1 LKARKTKKR
10 TILIVVAV
18 VVVAVVLAGGF
29 LSWQRA
35 RADAAPKLGQVA
47 TASVGTLSAEA
58 SASGQLL
65 PRQEAMLS
73 LGTAGRVDQVLVEVG
88 DQVKAG
94 DVLVQL
100 ESDGLERSVRTAK
113 QTVAIQEASLAE
125 LLDGASEEDIVAA
138 RAAVE
143 SAQAQ
148 LDDLLASPD
157 AEDLRAAEAALTSAE
172 AQLDD
177 LLAGPGAED
186 LAQARAAL
194 TSAQALEKV
203 EAERYAAI
211 DAQILVVRQELDI
224 ASVNLENAKY
234 FYYALKNDW
243 QHKDYADFSPEAETL
258 KDAQKAYDVA
268 LARYN
273 LTVANIGDSAYRGA
287 QAQVAQA
294 KANLALLTEE
304 KTVQIASA
312 REQVAQAKANLAALT
327 EEKTVQIAGARNQL
341 AQAEANLES
350 LLEGVS
356 EERLAIAEAQLAQ
369 AHISLANAEA
379 RLLDTA
385 LVAPFDGVVTA
396 VHVTVGEWATGP
408 AIELVNDNSL
418 EVVLDVDEIDIGN
431 IAVSQPAIITLEAW
445 PDRELQGKVT
455 TIAPKGDALSEIVTY
470 QVYISLDAGDLP
482 IRTGMTANANLVTV
496 ERDNVLLVPN
506 RAIVA
511 DRQAGKYF
519 VYRVQDDQAM
529 KVEVTIGLRDDSHT
543 EIIDGLQEGDE
554 LALDYDPDEGLPFG
568 PGSDR
573 RGMR

>member
-10 TILIVVAV
+10 TILIVVV
-18 VVVAVVLAGGF
+18 VIVAAVVLAGSF

-47 TASVGTLSAEA
+47 TAFVGTLSAEA

-73 LGTAGRVDQVLVEVG
+73 LDIAGRVDQVFVEVG
-88 DQVKAG
+88 DKVKVG

-100 ESDGLERSVRTAK
+100 ESDGLERAVRTAE
-113 QTVAIQEASLAE
+113 QTLAIQEASLAE
-125 LLDGASEEDIVAA
+125 LLGGASEEDIAAA

-148 LDDLLASPD
+148 LDDLLAGPD
-157 AEDLRAAEAALTSAE
+157 AEDLQAAEAAVTSAQ

-177 LLAGPGAED
+177 LLAGPKDED

-194 TSAQALEKV
+194 TSAQALESV

-224 ASVNLENAKY
+224 AAVSLENAKY

-243 QHKDYADFSPEAETL
+243 QHKDYADFSPEVEIL

-294 KANLALLTEE
+294 RANLTMLTEE

-327 EEKTVQIAGARNQL
+327 EEKTVQIASARNQL
-341 AQAEANLES
+341 AQAEANLEN
-350 LLEGVS
+350 LVVGVS
-356 EERLAIAEAQLAQ
+356 EEKLAIAEAQLAQ
-369 AHISLANAEA
+369 ARISLANAEA
-379 RLLDTA
+379 RLADAA
-385 LVAPFDGVVTA
+385 LVAPFDGIVTA
-396 VHVTVGEWATGP
+396 VHVAVGEWATGP
-408 AIELVNDNSL
+408 AIELVNDHSL

-431 IAVSQPAIITLEAW
+431 IAVGQPAVITLEAW
-445 PDRELQGKVT
+445 PDQELQGQVT

-482 IRTGMTANANLVTV
+482 LRTGMTANANLVTIQ
-496 ERDNVLLVPN
+496 RDNVLLVPN

-511 DRQAGKYF
+511 DRQVGKYY
-519 VYRVQDDQAM
+519 VYRMQGDQAV
-529 KVEVTIGLRDDSHT
+529 KVEVGIGLRDGSHT
-543 EIIDGLQEGDE
+543 EIIDGLQEGDK
-554 LALDYDPDEGLPFG
+554 LALDYDLDEGLPFG
-568 PGSDR
+568 PEHAQR
-573 RGMR
+573 